1 MTEWPLEVAD
11 QDLATGASAQD
22 SARET
27 LPHGHEADV
36 HAHDDRVIAIVVGMF
51 QHMRRLA
58 KGHKTRVALDIE
70 NEGIQLLPR
79 VAHVAR
85 EACAGHR
92 LIPRGRPVW
101 MSQDSSSKRPDDGC
115 GLYNPASS

>member
-79 VAHVAR
+79 AAHVAAR
-85 EACAGHR
+85 GWCRASTDPERQAGAACHCAR
-92 LIPRGRPVW
+92 
-101 MSQDSSSKRPDDGC
+101 
-115 GLYNPASS
+115 N